1 MRMIKPYLYNK
12 KILTFS
18 EMMLFAVS
26 VLLGIYMF
34 ILLEPKAGL
43 LETVQ
48 NNLTFNIIYLLCMF
62 DAICF
67 LEMMYY
73 GRKIK
78 KREQFHHCVTGIL
91 LLAVAQLFLLNF
103 PAAIVL
109 LFFVFQTLR
118 KNKIALHQLVLNDEQ
133 RKARLMSILNILFYV
148 MTIGM
153 LYTMIIH
160 QF

>member
-1 MRMIKPYLYNK
+1 MRMIEPYLYNK

-18 EMMLFAVS
+18 QMMLFAVS

-43 LETVQ
+43 LETMQ

-78 KREQFHHCVTGIL
+78 KREQFHQCVTGIL

-133 RKARLMSILNILFYV
+133 RKARLMSILNILFYD